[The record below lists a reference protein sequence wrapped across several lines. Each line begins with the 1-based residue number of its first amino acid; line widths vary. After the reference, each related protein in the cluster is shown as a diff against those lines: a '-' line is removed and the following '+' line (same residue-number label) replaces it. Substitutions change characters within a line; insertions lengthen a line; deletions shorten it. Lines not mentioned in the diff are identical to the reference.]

1 MPRSATIHRATAET
15 DITLTIDLDGCG
27 AASVSTG
34 VGFLDHMLCA
44 FARHGLFDLTVS
56 ATGDTQVDDHHT
68 VEDVGIVLGQAVR
81 QALGDKRGIGRFSD
95 VCIAMDEAL
104 VQAAIDISGRGA
116 AYVDLPLPTQ
126 KVGTFDCELAE
137 EFFIGF
143 ARDASLTLH
152 VRELA
157 GGNSHHII
165 EAAFK
170 ALSRALRFAVE
181 LDGRVTGVPSTKG
194 SL

>member
-15 DITLTIDLDGCG
+15 DITLSIDLDGCG

-81 QALGDKRGIGRFSD
+81 QALGDMRGIGRFSD

-143 ARDASLTLH
+143 ARDALLTLH

-170 ALSRALRFAVE
+170 ALGRALRFAVE

>member
-81 QALGDKRGIGRFSD
+81 QALGDRRGIGRFSD
-95 VCIAMDEAL
+95 VCIAMDEAH

-170 ALSRALRFAVE
+170 ALGRALRFAVE

>member
-1 MPRSATIHRATAET
+1 MPRGATIHRVTAET

-27 AASVSTG
+27 AVSVSTG

-81 QALGDKRGIGRFSD
+81 QALGDKHGIGRFSD

-170 ALSRALRFAVE
+170 ALGRALRFAVE